1 MGISAGP
8 NIVRDSSLVLDL
20 DASDRNS
27 YISGSL
33 IWKDVSGNNLNGT
46 LSGSTLPVFDGT
58 NNGNFYFSN
67 LTSQQQIYFGNSP
80 ILAPGPNI
88 SVFMWVKPYSTP
100 TQQQTWSSFALLSG
114 SATQPVATG
123 WRIALTTANL
133 LRIQLFS
140 GSNNSGLMSIVN
152 GTPTMGSWNHVGFT
166 LSGSIAYT
174 YLNGQNVGSG
184 NSSPSIPIIVN
195 SGSLV
200 IGYEDNKLGNLN
212 YTSGSISNLQLY
224 NKPLSTTEVTQNY
237 NALKS
242 RFGLR

>member
-1 MGISAGP
+1 MIHGP
-8 NIVRDSSLVLDL
+8 QPIVTNGLVLAL
-20 DASDRNS
+20 DAANQKS
-27 YISGSL
+27 YVSGSTAWNDL
-33 IWKDVSGNNLNGT
+33 SGNNLNGT
-46 LSGSTLPVFDGT
+46 LSGSTLPVFDGA

-67 LTSQQQIYFGNSP
+67 LTSQQQIYCGNSP

-88 SVFMWVKPYSTP
+88 SVFMWVKPYPTP

-123 WRIALTTANL
+123 WRIALTTSNF

-140 GSNNSGLMSIVN
+140 GSNNSGIMSIVN

-174 YLNGQNVGSG
+174 YLNGQNVGVG

-200 IGYEDNKLGNLN
+200 IGYEDNKVGNLN
-212 YTSGSISNLQLY
+212 YTSGSIANFQMY
-224 NKPLSTTEVTQNY
+224 NKPLTQTEITQNY
-237 NALKS
+237 NAQKS
-242 RFGLR
+242 RFNLI